1 MEEINFVI
9 PKKLENLNLPDPYL
23 LHSYEDEDARRIYL
37 EGAIGTDD
45 DPMEENSIGIVKKLL
60 RYNRDD
66 VGIPFEERKPVKIFI
81 NSPGGDVTYSIV
93 LANTILKSKTP
104 VHTINLCDAYSAAG
118 IILACGHK
126 RYGLLGSSALVH
138 SGSMYV
144 GGTREQADSTK
155 KFIDKQDKK
164 FNEILFSRTKIDS
177 KTYKQKAPKDWFL
190 DTEECL
196 KYGLIDEIVEDLD
209 TIL

>member
-1 MEEINFVI
+1 MLYI
-9 PKKLENLNLPDPYL
+9 D
-23 LHSYEDEDARRIYL
+23 
-37 EGAIGTDD
+37 
-45 DPMEENSIGIVKKLL
+45 
-60 RYNRDD
+60 
-66 VGIPFEERKPVKIFI
+66 
-81 NSPGGDVTYSIV
+81 SPGGDVTGALV
-93 LANTILKSKTP
+93 LCHIIMMSKTP
-104 VHTINLCDAYSAAG
+104 VYTVNMCACFSASG
-118 IILACGHK
+118 VILACGHK

-164 FNEILFSRTKIDS
+164 FNEILFSRTKIDP